1 MTAVDHPRGAA
12 PTPPPVKTPRAATT
26 VKNIPSVPTSIWL
39 RATRVSSL
47 GLRVTRSAIA
57 RISILVMLDPKRSP
71 TANDAL
77 SCRTALMSVRS
88 SGSDVAAAT
97 RMAPTHIPPSPV
109 LSAMLSP
116 SLASR
121 IPAPATAAALMRKVS
136 HEGT

>member
-88 SGSDVAAAT
+88 SGSDVAA
-97 RMAPTHIPPSPV
+97 PTHIPPSPV